1 MSFKRRVLSIDGGGI
16 RGIIPAIVLD
26 YIEQK
31 TKKNIAQMFDLIAG
45 TSTGGILALG
55 LTKPDG
61 NSNQPQYS
69 ASDLVAMYREY
80 GKEIFRERLPGKLDE
95 LIQAKYSQEGRN
107 RVLKQYLGD
116 TPIVRALT
124 EVFIASYEIEKRI
137 PVFFTS
143 NPLAEG
149 KAERLYHKIC
159 NGIDMTEA
167 AMATSA
173 APTFFPPYK
182 LEQNHLMGGT
192 NYYALVDGGVFAN
205 NPTSLAMMEAMLSY
219 RRSQGEELHRHEI
232 LVVSLGTGSLT
243 RNYEYEQ
250 AKTWGKLK
258 WIEPLINI
266 IFDSQ
271 SEAVACQLNQLLIAS
286 GDRQQYYRFQD
297 FLDRA
302 NDEMDDASEK
312 NIEDL
317 IDHANQLVEKNKNEL
332 DKLCQQ
338 LNPSS
343 IPATV

>member
-1 MSFKRRVLSIDGGGI
+1 
-16 RGIIPAIVLD
+16 
-26 YIEQK
+26 
-31 TKKNIAQMFDLIAG
+31 
-45 TSTGGILALG
+45 
-55 LTKPDG
+55 
-61 NSNQPQYS
+61 
-69 ASDLVAMYREY
+69 
-80 GKEIFRERLPGKLDE
+80 
-95 LIQAKYSQEGRN
+95 
-107 RVLKQYLGD
+107 
-116 TPIVRALT
+116 
-124 EVFIASYEIEKRI
+124 
-137 PVFFTS
+137 
-143 NPLAEG
+143 
-149 KAERLYHKIC
+149 
-159 NGIDMTEA
+159 MTEA

-173 APTFFPPYK
+173 APTFFPPSK